1 VINVNCNRCGN
12 PVDQNSSFC
21 RTCGNQIT
29 NTVVPQTVGQPTV
42 VPTVVPKKSNNATI
56 LTIVIVLVIFI
67 GAGVAGVTLL
77 KQTKANSQLLDGKT
91 QNVAIDEDVTK
102 NKTNEKTN
110 KTGWKTTTTQR
121 LDMVDNIQTYNLN
134 GVILTVPDGYTSSIK
149 NNILTVSYT
158 NSKYYMV
165 NVIDTVVKLINV
177 EQYQK
182 NLINEGYPG
191 ENFEFTTIGDLDTL
205 KFEMNNEHGHIYTF
219 LVQAEYNKTA
229 IFMFFNE
236 NDVDFMKNTIIK
248 NVEK

>member
-1 VINVNCNRCGN
+1 
-12 PVDQNSSFC
+12 
-21 RTCGNQIT
+21 
-29 NTVVPQTVGQPTV
+29 
-42 VPTVVPKKSNNATI
+42 
-56 LTIVIVLVIFI
+56 
-67 GAGVAGVTLL
+67 
-77 KQTKANSQLLDGKT
+77 
-91 QNVAIDEDVTK
+91 
-102 NKTNEKTN
+102 
-110 KTGWKTTTTQR
+110 
-121 LDMVDNIQTYNLN
+121 
-134 GVILTVPDGYTSSIK
+134 
-149 NNILTVSYT
+149 
-158 NSKYYMV
+158 MV

-191 ENFEFTTIGDLDTL
+191 ENFEFTTIGNLDTL